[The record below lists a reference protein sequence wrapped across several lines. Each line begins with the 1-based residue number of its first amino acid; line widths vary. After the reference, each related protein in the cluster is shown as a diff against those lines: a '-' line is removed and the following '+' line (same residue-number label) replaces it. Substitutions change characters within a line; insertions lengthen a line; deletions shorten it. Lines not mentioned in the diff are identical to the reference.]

1 MRTIVQ
7 YTSILHSENMAID
20 MTEFNEIHEV
30 QDDFILEDFFPKS
43 FPRYLHPFI
52 EYRIHL
58 IMKEDTLFRGGE
70 TQLVNTTCIINGKL
84 QSKREKLSMYLVP
97 SDTLPL
103 TFESG
108 GYIDGNFQGR
118 IMVKLTNYCTKKMKV
133 NSGAIIGYIAMQ
145 PYGME

>member
-1 MRTIVQ
+1 
-7 YTSILHSENMAID
+7 
-20 MTEFNEIHEV
+20 
-30 QDDFILEDFFPKS
+30 
-43 FPRYLHPFI
+43 
-52 EYRIHL
+52 
-58 IMKEDTLFRGGE
+58 MKEDTLFRGGE

-118 IMVKLTNYCTKKMKV
+118 VMVKLTNYHAKKMKV
-133 NSGAIIGYIAMQ
+133 NSGTTIGYIAMQ
-145 PYGME
+145 PFSME